1 MSCAY
6 SASPKVL
13 CERWRLTI
21 LTWYFLYAGETKK
34 LPQWNSVRHS
44 KQVILSH

>member
-21 LTWYFLYAGETKK
+21 LTWYSLFAGEAKK
-34 LPQWNSVRHS
+34 FPHSNSVCHP